1 MYAVVDIAGQQIK
14 VKKDEQLLTP
24 KLSGEPGD
32 VMEFDQVLLV
42 ADDENQRFD
51 PRLQRFLDGILDQRL
66 VDDRQHFLGDRL
78 GGRQEPR
85 AHAGNRKHRL
95 ADRFAFSHL

>member
-42 ADDENQRFD
+42 ADDENVKIGA
-51 PRLQRFLDGILDQRL
+51 PTVDGVIVKATIIEHTRGKK
-66 VDDRQHFLGDRL
+66 VIVFKKKRRKGYKKKNGHRQDYTKIKIN
-78 GGRQEPR
+78 EII
-85 AHAGNRKHRL
+85 
-95 ADRFAFSHL
+95 